1 MKKLSMFFCVYLFCH
16 SVQAQWT
23 TSGSDIYYTTGSVS
37 INTTTP
43 VEKLTINGNALADKF
58 RLNNLS
64 TPTSGAGIFAPVAST
79 LAIYTST
86 LERMRVAANGYVGI
100 GTTAPAFP
108 LDVTGTGHFSSLLN
122 IGSTTTTNTGLN
134 INSADQV
141 NFNITTGG
149 STDNTIGIY
158 AAGGSNGN
166 NYAVIGN
173 SVVGINLTTRSYV
186 TPYRLLIGPTD
197 MMDVFATGN
206 VGIGTNNIDSGFR
219 LDLNGSA
226 RMKAAVRFAGLGT
239 DNTQTRVVVGDA
251 NGNLFYRAA
260 STLGSGSSGW
270 ALTGNTTVN
279 PATTFLGTTDNTPVA
294 FRTNNAER
302 MRVDVNGNILVGKT
316 SQTNTSYVFD
326 VNGNARAT
334 SIVVNTTGADYVFGA
349 DYALPSLKMVDKYIN
364 EHHHLPGIAPAEE
377 MQKKGVDLGDNQTR
391 MLAKIEELTL
401 YIIEQQKQIEA
412 LQEQNRKIEI
422 AQQQKRKRENNIRH
436 IRK

>member
-1 MKKLSMFFCVYLFCH
+1 
-16 SVQAQWT
+16 
-23 TSGSDIYYTTGSVS
+23 
-37 INTTTP
+37 
-43 VEKLTINGNALADKF
+43 
-58 RLNNLS
+58 
-64 TPTSGAGIFAPVAST
+64 
-79 LAIYTST
+79 
-86 LERMRVAANGYVGI
+86 
-100 GTTAPAFP
+100 
-108 LDVTGTGHFSSLLN
+108 
-122 IGSTTTTNTGLN
+122 
-134 INSADQV
+134 
-141 NFNITTGG
+141 
-149 STDNTIGIY
+149 
-158 AAGGSNGN
+158 
-166 NYAVIGN
+166 VIGN